1 MAMAALIK
9 PGSFTAHS
17 AQLQPVKLGAKAG
30 RCAFIVR
37 AIDENVKVESD
48 SAASATA
55 AGRALNRGQVSTWFD
70 ETYTSWPEIHRVLTE
85 RKMKSLEWQRAYE
98 LLQLGEAVLI
108 DVREPQ
114 DFEKIRAQAAVNAP
128 LFRLIQGNS
137 FKSNIRR
144 LGHALITDFA
154 GTERNPDFLIQAL
167 NAVDGQK
174 EKPVV
179 VMCDVGGTL
188 KTIVER
194 PGLKPKSYADPE
206 RRFGR
211 ASRSLRAVYELQEAG
226 FSNVYHFTGGFN
238 TWMHEDLPTDG
249 EDY

>member
-1 MAMAALIK
+1 MAMAASIK
-9 PGSFTAHS
+9 PGRFIAPS
-17 AQLQPVKLGAKAG
+17 ARVQPVWLGAKAG
-30 RCAFIVR
+30 RCSFVVR
-37 AIDENVKVESD
+37 AVDENVKVENDSGA
-48 SAASATA
+48 SAAA
-55 AGRALNRGQVSTWFD
+55 AAAPKRGQVSTWFD

-85 RKMKSLEWQRAYE
+85 RKMKSLEWQKAYE
-98 LLQLGEAVLI
+98 MLQAGEAVLI
-108 DVREPQ
+108 DVREAQ
-114 DFEKIRAQAAVNAP
+114 DFEKIRAQVAINAP

-137 FKSNIRR
+137 FKANIRR

-154 GTERNPDFLIQAL
+154 GTERNPDFLSQAM
-167 NAVDGQK
+167 NAVNGEL

-249 EDY
+249 EGY